1 MKKIEINVN
10 EICKFAISEEKG
22 LILRKNL
29 EDNINTNDE
38 VVVNFEGISMFT
50 TPFFNASLGFLIL
63 KYGPDKFDEKVKV
76 VGLEDM
82 GKETYAHSREN
93 AIEFYSN
100 KIDPQ
105 KVGQIVSN
113 NLTGN

>member
-1 MKKIEINVN
+1 MKKTEINVN

-22 LILRKNL
+22 LALRKSL
-29 EDNINTNDE
+29 EDNIQSNDE
-38 VVVNFEGISMFT
+38 VIVNFEGISMFT
-50 TPFFNASLGFLIL
+50 TPFFNASLGFFIL

-76 VGLEDM
+76 VGLGDM
-82 GKETYAHSREN
+82 GKETYSHSREN
-93 AIEFYSN
+93 AIEFYRN

-113 NLTGN
+113 NLAGN